1 MKHAILTSLLVF
13 TLGLLC
19 VPGWL
24 PWWALAPLGTAA
36 GWWMAR
42 NSVQGF
48 LGGFLGGL
56 ALWLLFALLQDVNN
70 GGILSTRIGALF
82 AGLPREGVLAVTG
95 LTGGLLGGMG
105 ALTGYCARAWRSP
118 RRAR

>member
-1 MKHAILTSLLVF
+1 MKHATLTSLLVF

-19 VPGWL
+19 APGWL

-56 ALWLLFALLQDVNN
+56 ALWLLFALLQDVSNE
-70 GGILSTRIGALF
+70 GILSTRIGMLF
-82 AGLPREGVLAVTG
+82 AGLPRWGVLGITG
-95 LTGGLLGGMG
+95 LMGGLLGGMG
-105 ALTGYCARAWRSP
+105 SLTGYYAREWLQHE
-118 RRAR
+118 RAR